1 MSSDVL
7 KVTAQVE
14 DAESMARAMIT
25 TSVVL
30 PGDRLMSVRM
40 TGAQAMQLGRE
51 IKALVAMQ
59 ARHENVEA
67 SLGKA
72 IDRLKKAKDA
82 VDRQHRQAGIYLL
95 AGVCCFAWVT
105 LQWVLG

>member
-14 DAESMARAMIT
+14 DAASMAQAMIT
-25 TSVVL
+25 TSVGL
-30 PGDRLMSVRM
+30 PGDRHMSVRM
-40 TGAQAMQLGRE
+40 TGAQAMRLGRE
-51 IKALVAMQ
+51 IEALVAMQ
-59 ARHENVEA
+59 ARHERVEA

-72 IDRLKKAKDA
+72 INGLKTAHDA

-95 AGVCCFAWVT
+95 AGVCCFAMVT